1 MNNLSTS
8 DMKNTK
14 EKLVNL
20 KTNYLII
27 ITRLKKIL
35 MRAKALNMLG
45 ICLMKIITKKLMFI
59 RLNNEKLSSKKFQR
73 S

>member
-8 DMKNTK
+8 EMKNTK

-45 ICLMKIITKKLMFI
+45 ICLMKIITKKLIFI
-59 RLNNEKLSSKKFQR
+59 RLNKRKT
-73 S
+73 